1 MIKLIFL
8 FSKNTLNCLKV
19 SVKTFIILQSISIS
33 NISHLN
39 AVLFELSIH
48 QKRRDGGSQTS
59 GRAGDG
65 SAACGSIFT
74 LAHTARLWRPDSP
87 LKQKKSHSPTH
98 WLLRPGM
105 HPHRQ
110 KFRIQHTVA
119 LNPHVKHKNDTAEE
133 KGREEKRRT
142 GGKGKE
148 EEGEERERA
157 REKQQRQRQG
167 RSDKNK

>member
-19 SVKTFIILQSISIS
+19 AVKTFIILQSISIS

-39 AVLFELSIH
+39 AVLLIFLFI
-48 QKRRDGGSQTS
+48 KREEMVVPKPLAGQGMVRQLVAPSLHWHTLQGSGDQTAPS
-59 GRAGDG
+59 NRE
-65 SAACGSIFT
+65 IPFT
-74 LAHTARLWRPDSP
+74 
-87 LKQKKSHSPTH
+87 KH

-119 LNPHVKHKNDTAEE
+119 LNPHVKHKNDTA
-133 KGREEKRRT
+133 
-142 GGKGKE
+142 
-148 EEGEERERA
+148 
-157 REKQQRQRQG
+157 
-167 RSDKNK
+167 

>member
-39 AVLFELSIH
+39 AVLLSFLLMKE
-48 QKRRDGGSQTS
+48 KRWWFPNLWPGRGWFGQLVAPSLHWHTLQGSGDQTAPS
-59 GRAGDG
+59 NRE
-65 SAACGSIFT
+65 IPFT
-74 LAHTARLWRPDSP
+74 
-87 LKQKKSHSPTH
+87 KH

-110 KFRIQHTVA
+110 KFRIQHAVA
-119 LNPHVKHKNDTAEE
+119 LNPHVKHKNDTA
-133 KGREEKRRT
+133 
-142 GGKGKE
+142 
-148 EEGEERERA
+148 
-157 REKQQRQRQG
+157 
-167 RSDKNK
+167 